1 MKKVIL
7 FIVRSILFISILL
20 VSLFGINEILLPKY
34 TLRNSSWPTTST
46 YKGFYKMKRDT
57 VDVLFIGSSTVVNAF
72 IPQEI
77 YNEYGIRSYNLG
89 SEQQSLFLSYY
100 WLKEALRF
108 QTPSVVVLD
117 TRFLYNVHPE
127 YPINTSEG
135 LTRKCLDPMRFSA
148 VKREAVREV
157 CALDPEQTERSY
169 YLTNLRYHDR
179 WSSLTAADLDFSYAE
194 SPLKGYGPI
203 MGLGPESYEPFTE
216 QDPDA
221 WMEYPERMMEY
232 LQKITDLCREEGIR
246 LVLVSLP
253 GNEMDDAANNVH
265 KAFAEE
271 NNVDYYNLCSKQ
283 YYEEIGAVLPEEN
296 AVGHENVR
304 GAAKT
309 SRFIG
314 RLLQDIY
321 HVPAVKDDQ
330 YEQTKDFYE
339 EVKKSSEQTTIT
351 DPVKYLQE
359 LDTDRF
365 TVFICGRGSLNSLPD
380 ELSEAMRDLGTE
392 EIFTASANDAYFAL
406 IHAGEVQEKTGEKL
420 ETSGKFDSRRSSY
433 TLQCNDLCKLTVNG
447 KKYAGGDGLQVIVYD
462 MNLGKVIDDTVIQ
475 QGEVVR

>member
-1 MKKVIL
+1 MKKVSL

-46 YKGFYKMKRDT
+46 YKGFYKMKKDT
-57 VDVLFIGSSTVVNAF
+57 IDVLFIGSSTVVNAF

-100 WLKEALRF
+100 WLKEALRY
-108 QTPSVVVLD
+108 QTPSVIVLD

-127 YPINTSEG
+127 FPINTSEG
-135 LTRKCLDPMRFSA
+135 LTRKCLDPMRFSP
-148 VKREAVREV
+148 VKREAVHEI
-157 CALDPEQTERSY
+157 CALDPEQSELSY

-179 WSSLTAADLDFSYAE
+179 WSSLTAADFDTSYAE
-194 SPLKGYGPI
+194 APLKGYGPI
-203 MGLGPESYEPFTE
+203 MGLGPESYDPFTE

-221 WMEYPERMMEY
+221 WMEYPEMMMEY

-265 KAFAEE
+265 KAFAKE
-271 NNVDYYNLCSKQ
+271 NSIDYYNLCSKQ

-304 GAAKT
+304 GAVKT

-314 RLLQDIY
+314 RLLRDVY
-321 HVPAVKDDQ
+321 HVPSVKDDQ
-330 YEQTKDFYE
+330 YEETKDFYE
-339 EVKKSSEQTTIT
+339 EVKKSSEQTLIT
-351 DPVKYLQE
+351 DPAEYLRK

-365 TVFICGRGSLNSLPD
+365 TIFICGKGSLNSLPD
-380 ELSEAMRDLGTE
+380 DVSKALKDLGTE
-392 EIFTASANDAYFAL
+392 EIFTASAKDAYFAM
-406 IHAGEVQEKTGEKL
+406 IHAGDVQEKIGEKL
-420 ETSGKFDSRRSSY
+420 KGTGSFGSPKTAY
-433 TLQCNDLCKLTVNG
+433 ALQCDDSCTLTVNA
-447 KKYAGGDGLQVIVYD
+447 KHHAGGIGLQVIVYD

-475 QGEVVR
+475 PGEVIR

>member
-34 TLRNSSWPTTST
+34 TLRNSQWPTTST
-46 YKGFYKMKRDT
+46 YKGFYKMKKDT

-100 WLKEALRF
+100 WLKEALRS
-108 QTPSVVVLD
+108 QTPSVIVLD

-127 YPINTSEG
+127 FPINTSEG
-135 LTRKCLDPMRFSA
+135 LTRKCLDSMRFSS
-148 VKREAVREV
+148 VKRDAVHEV
-157 CALDPEQTERSY
+157 CALDPGQSELSY

-179 WSSLTAADLDFSYAE
+179 WSSLTAADFDTSYAE
-194 SPLKGYGPI
+194 APLKGYGPI

-221 WMEYPERMMEY
+221 WMEYPEMMMEY

-265 KAFAEE
+265 KAFAKE
-271 NNVDYYNLCSKQ
+271 NNIDYYNLCSRQ

-304 GAAKT
+304 GAVKT

-314 RLLQDIY
+314 RLLRDVY
-321 HVPAVKDDQ
+321 HVPSVKDDQ
-330 YEQTKDFYE
+330 YEQTKGFYE
-339 EVKKSSEQTTIT
+339 EVKKSAEQTLIT
-351 DPVKYLQE
+351 DPADYLRK

-365 TVFICGRGSLNSLPD
+365 TVFICGKGSLHSLPD
-380 ELSEAMRDLGTE
+380 TISKALKDLGTE
-392 EIFTASANDAYFAL
+392 EIFTASANDAYFAM
-406 IHAGEVQEKTGEKL
+406 IHAGDVQEKTGEKL
-420 ETSGKFDSRRSSY
+420 EVNGSFGSPKTSY
-433 TLQCNDLCKLTVNG
+433 TLQCDDSCTLTVNA
-447 KKYAGGDGLQVIVYD
+447 KHHAGGTGLQVIVYD

-475 QGEVVR
+475 PGEVIR